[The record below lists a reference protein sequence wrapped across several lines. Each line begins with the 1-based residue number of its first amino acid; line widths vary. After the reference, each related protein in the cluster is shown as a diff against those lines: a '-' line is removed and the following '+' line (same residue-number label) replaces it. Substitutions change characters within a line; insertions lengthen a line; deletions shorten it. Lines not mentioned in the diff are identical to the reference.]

1 MLAASLVTVGL
12 VVPAHAQAPA
22 SAPPPAPAPHAAEAP
37 ASHPVEAKPS
47 AAPSGEHAQPAAA
60 AAHGASAS
68 QPSDSH
74 APAGPGHGSGSGS
87 GESHESPW
95 AFWGRLFNFAVL
107 AGGLAYF
114 LRTPLSNHL
123 HTRRLRITGDLES
136 ARSTARKAADQ
147 IAEIDRRLAHL
158 PAELEAL
165 RERGAEEI
173 AGEEAAIR
181 QRAET
186 ERARLL
192 EQTRRQ
198 IELEVRLAQRQLAEH
213 TADLAVQLA
222 ADRVS
227 RNITDDDRRRLLDR
241 YVSRL
246 KEFHG

>member
-1 MLAASLVTVGL
+1 VLAASLVTVGL
-12 VVPAHAQAPA
+12 VVPARAQAPA
-22 SAPPPAPAPHAAEAP
+22 SAPPPAPPPHAAEAP

-47 AAPSGEHAQPAAA
+47 AAASGEHAQPAAA
-60 AAHGASAS
+60 PAHGASAS

-74 APAGPGHGSGSGS
+74 APAGSGHGSGSGS

-107 AGGLAYF
+107 AGGLTYF

-123 HTRRLRITGDLES
+123 HARRVQITGDLES

-192 EQTRRQ
+192 EQTRRE
-198 IELEVRLAQRQLAEH
+198 IELEVRLAQRQLADH